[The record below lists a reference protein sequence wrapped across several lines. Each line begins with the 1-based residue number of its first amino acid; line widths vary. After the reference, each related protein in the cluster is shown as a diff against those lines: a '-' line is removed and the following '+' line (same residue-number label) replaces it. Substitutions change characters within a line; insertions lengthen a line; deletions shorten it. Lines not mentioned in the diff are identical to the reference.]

1 MLPNG
6 IKATR
11 RWTRL
16 QTFAKASILRI
27 RVGGVSGMPL
37 KMATGG
43 HDMAVT
49 LTAWQ
54 AFSLEALSERLGR
67 ACLAANASV
76 TAAES
81 CTGGGVASAIT
92 DIAGS
97 SAYFET
103 GYVTYAN
110 GAKQRLLGVRDA
122 TLAEHGAVSAKTVV
136 EMVAGACCDSGA
148 TLGVAISGIAGPGGG
163 SPGKPTGTIWF
174 AWGDERQ
181 QEVECHHLAGSRS
194 EVRHQAVRVALIG
207 LIDRFEKMV
216 STA

>member
-1 MLPNG
+1 MWDKVPQCW
-6 IKATR
+6 KS
-11 RWTRL
+11 L

-27 RVGGVSGMPL
+27 QVGGVSGMPL
-37 KMATGG
+37 KMAIGR

-54 AFSLEALSERLGR
+54 AFSLEALAERLGR

-76 TAAES
+76 TVAES

-110 GAKQRLLGVRDA
+110 GAKQRLLGVRDV
-122 TLAEHGAVSAKTVV
+122 TLAEHGAVSAETVN
-136 EMVAGACCDSGA
+136 EMVAGACRDSGA
-148 TLGVAISGIAGPGGG
+148 TLGVAISGVAGPGGG
-163 SPGKPTGTIWF
+163 SADKPVGTVWF
-174 AWGDERQ
+174 AWGDARA
-181 QEVECHHLAGSRS
+181 QESECHHLPGTRDV
-194 EVRHQAVRVALIG
+194 VRGQAVRVALIG
-207 LIDRFEKMV
+207 LIDRLEKMV
-216 STA
+216 SPA

>member
-1 MLPNG
+1 M
-6 IKATR
+6 KVTR
-11 RWTRL
+11 RWMSL

-37 KMATGG
+37 KMATGR

-54 AFSLEALSERLGR
+54 AFSLEALAERLGR

-81 CTGGGVASAIT
+81 CTGGGVSSAIT

-110 GAKQRLLGVRDA
+110 GAKQRLLGVRET
-122 TLAEHGAVSAKTVV
+122 TLAEYGAVSAETVD
-136 EMVAGACCDSGA
+136 EMVAGACRDSGA
-148 TLGVAISGIAGPGGG
+148 TLGVAISGVAGPGGG
-163 SPGKPTGTIWF
+163 SVDKPVGTVWF
-174 AWGDERQ
+174 AWGDGQ
-181 QEVECHHLAGSRS
+181 TQVTECHQLPGTRG
-194 EVRHQAVRVALIG
+194 EVRRDAVRVALIG
-207 LIDRFEKMV
+207 LIERLEKMI
-216 STA
+216 SPA